1 MIKMPGIRA
10 CVLGLT
16 LVPVTIISVV
26 LLFQLI
32 TGKIADLDQSLRA
45 RVASMTR
52 QLGPAAEYGVAS
64 GNLEALQVLID
75 KAAVEPDVQGVAI
88 YSDRGIGI
96 AQAGPARWLNRTQQ
110 NLPRDR
116 LYEIELSDRLVYYA
130 PIMRTEIQVND
141 FKHVS
146 GAPALTALNPEQLLG
161 WVGVEVSR
169 NATLQSQRQALIR
182 SLYILL
188 AGLAVS
194 FTVAWLIGRQITRPI
209 LGLMHTLRRIGDGH
223 FDERIPDNGLGEL
236 GILQRGINKM
246 ATHLQSLNEEMQE
259 KIDQATARLVYQASH
274 DSLTGLINRRE
285 FEQRLKAAL
294 QTALLHGREHVL
306 CYMDLDQFKII
317 NDTSGHGAG
326 DELLRQLALML
337 KSDLRERDTLARLG
351 GDEFALLL
359 ENCSVEAAMEIVEKL
374 RGDVQRYRFKS
385 EERVYSVGIS
395 VGMVAITRISG
406 NAASLLS
413 AADSACYVAK
423 DQGRNR
429 IHVYESRDSELVRH
443 RGEMQWITRI
453 QKAVEENRLHLVW
466 QSIYRIHG
474 DAPQSELAKP
484 CHVELLLR
492 MRDEEGIEIL
502 PMAFIPAAERY
513 LIMPLLD
520 EWVVEQTLEV
530 CARYRE
536 NKPEIPCLFAINLSG
551 ASLKDPKFR
560 RVLLESLHRQPQAG
574 PHLCFEITETATLGN
589 LSVVNEFI
597 LAMREFGC
605 RFALDDF
612 GSGLSSFTYLKN
624 LKVDFLKIDGA
635 FVRDI
640 ATNALDRS
648 MVDAIHRI
656 GHQMGL
662 ITIAE
667 YVESDRVLALLRQ
680 MGVDCAQGNLMH
692 QPEPLEKFWQAL
704 Q

>member
-146 GAPALTALNPEQLLG
+146 GAPASTALNAEQLLG

-236 GILQRGINKM
+236 GVLQRGIYAPSIPERRDAGK
-246 ATHLQSLNEEMQE
+246 
-259 KIDQATARLVYQASH
+259 
-274 DSLTGLINRRE
+274 NR
-285 FEQRLKAAL
+285 
-294 QTALLHGREHVL
+294 
-306 CYMDLDQFKII
+306 
-317 NDTSGHGAG
+317 SGDCA
-326 DELLRQLALML
+326 
-337 KSDLRERDTLARLG
+337 
-351 GDEFALLL
+351 
-359 ENCSVEAAMEIVEKL
+359 
-374 RGDVQRYRFKS
+374 
-385 EERVYSVGIS
+385 VG
-395 VGMVAITRISG
+395 
-406 NAASLLS
+406 
-413 AADSACYVAK
+413 
-423 DQGRNR
+423 
-429 IHVYESRDSELVRH
+429 
-443 RGEMQWITRI
+443 
-453 QKAVEENRLHLVW
+453 
-466 QSIYRIHG
+466 
-474 DAPQSELAKP
+474 
-484 CHVELLLR
+484 
-492 MRDEEGIEIL
+492 
-502 PMAFIPAAERY
+502 
-513 LIMPLLD
+513 
-520 EWVVEQTLEV
+520 
-530 CARYRE
+530 
-536 NKPEIPCLFAINLSG
+536 LSG
-551 ASLKDPKFR
+551 
-560 RVLLESLHRQPQAG
+560 
-574 PHLCFEITETATLGN
+574 
-589 LSVVNEFI
+589 
-597 LAMREFGC
+597 
-605 RFALDDF
+605 
-612 GSGLSSFTYLKN
+612 
-624 LKVDFLKIDGA
+624 
-635 FVRDI
+635 
-640 ATNALDRS
+640 
-648 MVDAIHRI
+648 
-656 GHQMGL
+656 
-662 ITIAE
+662 
-667 YVESDRVLALLRQ
+667 
-680 MGVDCAQGNLMH
+680 
-692 QPEPLEKFWQAL
+692 
-704 Q
+704 